1 MLVFWFLDVKAFVHG
16 FGSHAMGGVW
26 KHGTAVGTSKVQKQR
41 GGREYPE
48 IWNSFILASVLTL
61 NSV

>member
-1 MLVFWFLDVKAFVHG
+1 
-16 FGSHAMGGVW
+16 MGGVW